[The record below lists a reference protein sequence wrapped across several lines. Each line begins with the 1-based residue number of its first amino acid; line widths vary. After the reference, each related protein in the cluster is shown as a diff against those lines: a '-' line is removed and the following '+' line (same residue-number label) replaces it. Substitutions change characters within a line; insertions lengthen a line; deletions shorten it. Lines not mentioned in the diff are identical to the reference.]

1 MENKEIMASI
11 VFIGVAVLANLL
23 INHFGKWATPFVAAA
38 FIGLNITCRDYLHE
52 CWSENLWLKML
63 GLIGIGSVLTFLVN
77 SSALWIAIASFL
89 GFFFAGVVDTLVY
102 GRLIDR
108 NSLLKINGSNLFSSF
123 TDSFIFIS
131 IAFGGFFPVVILI
144 QFVAKFLGGLAWSPI
159 VGRLID

>member
-1 MENKEIMASI
+1 MKEKEMIASS
-11 VFIGVAVLANLL
+11 VFIGVAIVANLL

-52 CWSENLWLKML
+52 EWTSNLWPKML
-63 GLIGIGSVLTFLVN
+63 ILIGIGSVLTALVN
-77 SSALWIAIASFL
+77 TSATRIALASFL
-89 GFFFAGVVDTLVY
+89 GFTSAGIVDTVVY

-123 TDSFIFIS
+123 ADSFVFIS
-131 IAFGGFFPVVILI
+131 VAFPGFLFVVILT
-144 QFVAKFLGGLAWSPI
+144 QFAAKFLGGLAWSPM